1 MYYIYDDD
9 KLSPLYKHFFTIE
22 NKKFVNVSQ
31 YIFYK
36 LLCQVETSNK
46 AYHLIN
52 IDSNYERILDNAIN
66 MFFSKRNIN
75 DSMFSSIDNI
85 ILNKENEKSKKVF
98 IEQFSIFCK
107 LYDENVSD
115 DILLHKFVGLFYS
128 NLQEFLIN
136 KNYDI
141 REYMNNFM
149 DFDIETIQLFYSIM
163 SNFEETNFQL
173 LDMILKLEKKDIE
186 IIYKQEFFD
195 IINLFENKKSSFFE
209 YKDVKNIMEY
219 KDYLEIKKI
228 EIKINS

>member
-1 MYYIYDDD
+1 MGHDGP
-9 KLSPLYKHFFTIE
+9 PL
-22 NKKFVNVSQ
+22 
-31 YIFYK
+31 
-36 LLCQVETSNK
+36 
-46 AYHLIN
+46 
-52 IDSNYERILDNAIN
+52 
-66 MFFSKRNIN
+66 
-75 DSMFSSIDNI
+75 
-85 ILNKENEKSKKVF
+85 
-98 IEQFSIFCK
+98 